1 MKNQPTD
8 SEIKSLLHVKRNLLE
23 GVGMNLVRIL
33 PIAFL
38 GGFVIK
44 SNISFFIKEP
54 LNPSF
59 LFYIFTMTF
68 LLSLIGVFSLA
79 ALRAKCAIKDA
90 SYTGGF
96 KGALKQA
103 GEILAGDILSPGD
116 YLNERKLVI
125 KDAAVC
131 FLAPSLLVAA
141 VGFVGLPAWFGLIV
155 LGVPVC
161 LWSAKLNGVQSE
173 AYGQIVSITTK

>member
-1 MKNQPTD
+1 
-8 SEIKSLLHVKRNLLE
+8 
-23 GVGMNLVRIL
+23 MNLVRIL

-68 LLSLIGVFSLA
+68 LMSLLGVFSLT
-79 ALRAKCAIKDA
+79 ALRTKCAIKDA
-90 SYTGGF
+90 SYISGF

-103 GEILAGDILSPGD
+103 GEILVGDILSPGE
-116 YLNERKLVI
+116 YINERKLVI

-141 VGFVGLPAWFGLIV
+141 VGFAGLPAWVSLIV
-155 LGVPVC
+155 LGVGVC
-161 LWSAKLNGVQSE
+161 LWSAQLNSVQSV
-173 AYGQIVSITTK
+173 AYRQIVSITDK

>member
-33 PIAFL
+33 PLAFL

-59 LFYIFTMTF
+59 LFYIVTMTF
-68 LLSLIGVFSLA
+68 LMSLLGTFSLA
-79 ALRAKCAIKDA
+79 ALRTKCAIKDA
-90 SYTGGF
+90 SYKGGF

-103 GEILAGDILSPGD
+103 GEILAGDI
-116 YLNERKLVI
+116 I
-125 KDAAVC
+125 
-131 FLAPSLLVAA
+131 
-141 VGFVGLPAWFGLIV
+141 
-155 LGVPVC
+155 
-161 LWSAKLNGVQSE
+161 
-173 AYGQIVSITTK
+173 

>member
-1 MKNQPTD
+1 
-8 SEIKSLLHVKRNLLE
+8 
-23 GVGMNLVRIL
+23 MNLVRVL
-33 PIAFL
+33 PVAVV

-44 SNISFFIKEP
+44 TIIAFFIKEP

-68 LLSLIGVFSLA
+68 LLSLLGVFSLT

-96 KGALKQA
+96 SGALKQA
-103 GEILAGDILSPGD
+103 GEILSGDILSPGE
-116 YLNERKLVI
+116 YVNERKLVI

-141 VGFVGLPAWFGLIV
+141 VGFVGLPAWVSLIV
-155 LGVPVC
+155 LGVAVC
-161 LWSAKLNGVQSE
+161 LWSSKLNGVQAE
-173 AYGQIVSITTK
+173 AYVQIVSITTK

>member
-33 PIAFL
+33 PLAFL

-59 LFYIFTMTF
+59 HFYIFTMSF
-68 LLSLIGVFSLA
+68 LLSLLGTFSLA
-79 ALRAKCAIKDA
+79 ALRTKCAIKDA
-90 SYTGGF
+90 SYISGF

-103 GEILAGDILSPGD
+103 GEILAGDILSPGE
-116 YLNERKLVI
+116 YINERRLVI

-131 FLAPSLLVAA
+131 FLAPSLLVAG
-141 VGFVGLPAWFGLIV
+141 VGFVGLPAWVSLIV
-155 LGVPVC
+155 LGVAVC
-161 LWSAKLNGVQSE
+161 LWSSKLNGVQTE
-173 AYGQIVSITTK
+173 AYGQIVSITAK